1 MTKREMIIEMID
13 GLYYSGGNK
22 RVIDNRCKARKE
34 RVTEVYNFYQKTEK
48 TQSDKAFCINLL
60 TKF

>member
-1 MTKREMIIEMID
+1 MITKMID

-48 TQSDKAFCINLL
+48 TQTDKAFCINLL